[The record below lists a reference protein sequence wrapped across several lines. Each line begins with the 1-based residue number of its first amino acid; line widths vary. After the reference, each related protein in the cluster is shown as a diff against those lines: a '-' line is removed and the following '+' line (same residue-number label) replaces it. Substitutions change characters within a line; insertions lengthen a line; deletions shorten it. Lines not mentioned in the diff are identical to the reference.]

1 MNRFESKYLNTARL
15 MDEALILLLEDKE
28 FEYVTVKEICKKAGV
43 NRSTFYLHYESTA
56 DLLEESVEYLND
68 KFFAEMTPIDGDKKP
83 DLGALPPEKLYF
95 MTPEYIMPYLEF
107 IKRNKRQ
114 FSVVARR
121 AGLFKLEKT
130 YKKLFNNVFGPVLAR
145 FGVPESERVYQM
157 AFYINGLTAITNE
170 WLKNDCDYPVE
181 EVARIMRSC
190 VRNLPEE
197 FTVGNNA

>member
-1 MNRFESKYLNTARL
+1 

-83 DLGALPPEKLYF
+83 DLGALPPE
-95 MTPEYIMPYLEF
+95 YIMPYLEF
-107 IKRNKRQ
+107 IKSNKRQ

-130 YKKLFNNVFGPVLAR
+130 YKKLFNNVFGSVLAR

-181 EVARIMRSC
+181 DVARIMRSC

-197 FTVGNNA
+197 FTADKNA